1 MRRLSYDW
9 STDAT
14 ERYKTCHTTDIYKW
28 ECMAGYV
35 DHTNIDMFL
44 FEVVIT
50 SECVCK
56 CDFV

>member
-1 MRRLSYDW
+1 
-9 STDAT
+9 
-14 ERYKTCHTTDIYKW
+14 
-28 ECMAGYV
+28 MAGYV

-50 SECVCK
+50 SECVRK